1 MKINGDMLI
10 LAREFREVTQ
20 QELAEKTRV
29 AQSTIAKIEGG
40 ILGEVSDDL
49 GKRIAEALKFPAEFF
64 TQEESLLSYGSSAY
78 FYRKRATMPAPE
90 RRRIH
95 STVNLLRIATRYFVR
110 LVDIEPSRTLPQ
122 LDIEEY
128 GRSGAKVARA
138 VRVMWSLPDGPIRDL
153 TAIIETAG
161 VLIIPC
167 DFSTRLFDATSLRL
181 SDMPPM
187 IFINSN
193 MPGDRWRYTL
203 AHELA
208 HLIMHTVPHPHM
220 EEEADDFASEFL
232 TPEAEI
238 RPQLSLVRTWQ
249 IRELAQLKLFWRVS
263 FHMLVMRA
271 KQLGVISKERA
282 RRIFIAL
289 APERTMESVPIEKE
303 QTKSFWRVVSAI
315 TDELSFGQEGLKA
328 LVRWPQDVIELLLPF
343 SPVSVPKLRLI
354 HS

>member
-1 MKINGDMLI
+1 MLI

-20 QELAEKTRV
+20 KELAEETRV

-40 ILGEVSDDL
+40 ISGDISDDL
-49 GKRIAEALKFPAEFF
+49 GGRIAESLKFPIEFF
-64 TQEESLLSYGSSAY
+64 TQEETLLSYGSSAY
-78 FYRKRATMPAPE
+78 FYRKRATMPAHE

-95 STVNLLRIATRYFVR
+95 SVVNLLRIAVRYFQK
-110 LVDIEPSRTLPQ
+110 LVDIEPSRALPQ

-128 GRSGAKVARA
+128 GQSASKVAQA
-138 VRVMWSLPDGPIRDL
+138 VRVTWSLPDGPIRDL
-153 TAIIETAG
+153 TSVIESAG

-208 HLIMHTVPHPHM
+208 HLIMHTIPHDQM
-220 EEEADDFASEFL
+220 EAEADEFAAEFL

-238 RPQLSLVRTWQ
+238 RPQLILVRTWQ
-249 IRELAQLKLFWRVS
+249 IRELAKLKLFWRVS
-263 FHMLVMRA
+263 FQMLVMRA
-271 KQLGVISKERA
+271 SRLGVLTKDQA
-282 RRIFIAL
+282 KKQFIAL
-289 APERTMESVPIEKE
+289 APERMMESVPIEKE
-303 QTKSFWRVVSAI
+303 QPKSFWRVVSAI
-315 TDELSFGQEGLKA
+315 REELNFGQEGLTT
-328 LVRWPQDVIELLLPF
+328 LVKWPEDVIEKLLPS
-343 SPVSVPKLRLI
+343 SPVLAPKLRLVQA
-354 HS
+354 